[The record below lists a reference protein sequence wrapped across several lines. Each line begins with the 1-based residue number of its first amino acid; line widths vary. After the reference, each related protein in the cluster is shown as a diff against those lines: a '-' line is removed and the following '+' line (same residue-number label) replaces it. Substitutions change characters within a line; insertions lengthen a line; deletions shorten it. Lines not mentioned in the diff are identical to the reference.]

1 MGVRGVRAGEGCD
14 GYGECEGCEGGLG
27 GVMGTCQ
34 MKALATSVPACLTD
48 PELSCR
54 ETAVSGYLPPTPTPS
69 TKRAIVITK

>member
-1 MGVRGVRAGEGCD
+1 M
-14 GYGECEGCEGGLG
+14 

-34 MKALATSVPACLTD
+34 MKALATSVPACLSD

-54 ETAVSGYLPPTPTPS
+54 DTAVSGYLPPTPTPS